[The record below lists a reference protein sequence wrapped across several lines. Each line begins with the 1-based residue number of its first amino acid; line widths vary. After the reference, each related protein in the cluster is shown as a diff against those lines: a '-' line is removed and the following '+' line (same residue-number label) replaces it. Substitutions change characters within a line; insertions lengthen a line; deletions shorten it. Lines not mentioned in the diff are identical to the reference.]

1 MKHGM
6 KDIINH
12 KWFAGFSWDGL
23 ITKTTKPPIVPQIRD
38 AFDTSNFD
46 DFRHEQEDTGL
57 ECDWDPDF

>member
-1 MKHGM
+1 MKHGI

-12 KWFAGFSWDGL
+12 KWFAGFPWEGL
-23 ITKTTKPPIVPQIRD
+23 ITKMIKPPIVPQIRD

-46 DFRHEQEDTGL
+46 DFRHEEEDTGQ